1 MLQTHCLRLATVEK
15 FLRTAGLAAW
25 FLPALDFL
33 IGSVPSLYCKP
44 VLDDHGVA
52 PVWRISP
59 ENQVS
64 FWRFAI
70 IQFSLTSQL
79 KRVMDSEKLQELID
93 VFFTCRREELSE
105 IFNELLSALE
115 AEQSMPPGML
125 MSRNYETAQA
135 NPEIHTIQGNLKD
148 ARDASFP
155 FYWGTDGWQSK
166 LHLENVKGPPNFAS
180 LVGSM
185 AALLKNPNL
194 CVDKYCLRSNELE
207 VKSITAL
214 ANLIFYH
221 TESPW
226 GVFTIGGTISNL
238 YGGKLGIEKLAPG
251 AMQDGLQG
259 KRLAGIVSEAGHY
272 SNATLAGWLG
282 IGVRNLH
289 SIPTDGNMS
298 MRLDLLEER
307 LDELY
312 SDGVL
317 VAFVIATFGTTDA
330 FGIDDIKTIDEIIT
344 RKAKEYDMTRPH
356 LHVDAAVG
364 WVSCFLTEYDLN
376 ANPMNCSEGTL
387 DLIRR
392 NQEATVGFRHADSVT
407 IDFHKMG
414 WGHYP
419 SSAFIVRRRDD
430 LTRLTRTLE
439 EIPYFSEADFR
450 HDPALFTLECSRPG
464 IGPYAVMSSLNGIG
478 LNGYRMLTAN
488 AFEKAD
494 LLKKRIEEREYCKVL
509 NMGTPG
515 PSVCWWVLPR
525 GRNAKEIFRRVE
537 EGTLSAEERKQYFHE
552 IKRLYDKRDATLN
565 PAKDARLSYTTS
577 IGYCP
582 HGTALPAWKAV
593 FFNPKTDEE
602 VIDRVIASIDDVT

>member
-1 MLQTHCLRLATVEK
+1 MDIEK
-15 FLRTAGLAAW
+15 IR
-25 FLPALDFL
+25 
-33 IGSVPSLYCKP
+33 
-44 VLDDHGVA
+44 
-52 PVWRISP
+52 
-59 ENQVS
+59 E
-64 FWRFAI
+64 
-70 IQFSLTSQL
+70 LTD
-79 KRVMDSEKLQELID
+79 M
-93 VFFTCRREELSE
+93 FFTCRREELIQ
-105 IFNELLSALE
+105 IFDELLSALE

-148 ARDASFP
+148 ARDAIFP
-155 FYWGTDGWQSK
+155 FYWGTDSWQSK

-180 LVGSM
+180 LIGSI

-221 TESPW
+221 TQSPW

-238 YGGKLGIEKLAPG
+238 YGGKIGIEKVAPG
-251 AMQDGLQG
+251 TMQDGLMD
-259 KRLAGIVSEAGHY
+259 KKLAGLVSEAGHY

-289 SIPTDGNMS
+289 SIPTDCNMS

-307 LDELY
+307 LDHLY
-312 SDGVL
+312 RDGSL

-330 FGIDDIKTIDEIIT
+330 YGIDDIQAIDEIVT
-344 RKAKEYDMTRPH
+344 RKAAEYQVTRPH

-364 WVSCFLTEYDLN
+364 WVSCFLTDYDQQ
-376 ANPMNCSEGTL
+376 ANPMQCDEKTL

-419 SSAFIVRRRDD
+419 SSAFIVRQREDFA
-430 LTRLTRTLE
+430 RLTRTLK

-464 IGPYAVMSSLNGIG
+464 IGPYAVMASLNGIG
-478 LNGYRMLTAN
+478 LNGYRLLTAY
-488 AFEKAD
+488 AFEMANK
-494 LLKKRIEEREYCKVL
+494 LKERIEKLEFCKVL
-509 NMGTPG
+509 NLGTPG

-525 GRNAKEIFRRVE
+525 GRNAKSIFEQVE
-537 EGTLSAEERKQYFHE
+537 SGTLAESDRKQYFHE
-552 IKRLYDKRDATLN
+552 IKRLYDKREAAMDLR
-565 PAKDARLSYTTS
+565 KDARLSFTTS
-577 IGYCP
+577 LGYCP
-582 HGTALPAWKAV
+582 HGVALPAWKAV
-593 FFNPKTDEE
+593 FFNPKTDDE
-602 VIDRVIASIDDVT
+602 VIERIVSSIEDLV